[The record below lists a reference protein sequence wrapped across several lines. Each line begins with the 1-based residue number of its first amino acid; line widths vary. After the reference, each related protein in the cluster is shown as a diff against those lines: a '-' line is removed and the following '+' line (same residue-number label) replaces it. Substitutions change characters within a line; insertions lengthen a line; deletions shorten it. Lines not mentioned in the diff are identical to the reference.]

1 MRKNKYVKL
10 LRRSLVTSATAG
22 VLALAFVFTRVAGL
36 SILSFL
42 LLLFVLQ
49 KASKLTMRQFLRQSY
64 LFGLV
69 YFGIVMAWI
78 YKIHATD
85 LIPNNTLAIMFKTLT
100 FLLIMSSM
108 GTGFLL
114 AGLLY
119 RKLRIDINGRTALYI
134 PAIWVVG
141 EYFRSVFFSAFT
153 SGQGGSIGPFWSFG
167 TLGLTLT
174 NTPLKY
180 AGRVVGMYGMSILV
194 IVVSLVFF
202 RLYQRRFR
210 WLLLL
215 ALPVILSFGG
225 WLAYH
230 QSTGRQLQV
239 RAVGLGPK
247 TEDGY
252 EQALARSLVGKARA
266 DLTVLPEY
274 SNFYGSEK
282 RNDNKLPNSSGLVI
296 DSRLG
301 TSAQG
306 RKNITTFYQPDGTI
320 LAERQKSFLIPGGEF
335 VPYIYAGI
343 LVASGNNEILLS
355 IRKDRSV
362 YQSIEKEKPFTHKGV
377 SYGALACSGAIAP
390 NLYSRLVKQGAE
402 VLVNSASISSLGVS
416 DLYYKQA
423 SQMSAFIATSNAR
436 PFVQSARGGPSYIL
450 NKDGH
455 PQTYATSPEQLV
467 VLSSEIHSSSTKTIY
482 SRYGEFMVGL
492 SAAAVLARA
501 FWAIP
506 RQRNLKNVR
515 KRR

>member
-1 MRKNKYVKL
+1 MLKNKHSES
-10 LRRSLVTSATAG
+10 LRRSLVTIATAG
-22 VLALAFVFTRVAGL
+22 MLAVPFVLTRFAGL

-42 LLLFVLQ
+42 LVLFVLQ
-49 KASKLTMRQFLRQSY
+49 KASKLTTRQFIRQSY

-69 YFGIVMAWI
+69 YFAIVMAWI

-119 RKLRIDINGRTALYI
+119 RKLKIDINGRTALYI

-141 EYFRSVFFSAFT
+141 EYFRSVFFSVFT
-153 SGQGGSIGPFWSFG
+153 TGQGGSIGPYWSFG

-180 AGRVVGMYGMSILV
+180 ASRFVGMYGMSLLV
-194 IVVSLVFF
+194 IVISLVLF
-202 RLYQRRFR
+202 RLYQRRFKWL
-210 WLLLL
+210 WLLV
-215 ALPVILSFGG
+215 LPMTLSFGG
-225 WLAYH
+225 WLVYH
-230 QSTGRQLQV
+230 QSTGHQLQV

-252 EQALARSLVGKARA
+252 EPALTHSLTNRTPA

-282 RNDNKLPNSSGLVI
+282 RNDNKLPDSSGLVV

-335 VPYIYAGI
+335 VPFIYAGI

-362 YQSIEKEKPFTHKGV
+362 YQSIEKEKPFTYKEV

-390 NLYSRLVKQGAE
+390 NLYSRLAKQGAE

-423 SQMSAFIATSNAR
+423 SQMSAFIANSNAR
-436 PFVQSARGGPSYIL
+436 PFVQAARGGPSYIL

-455 PQTYATSPEQLV
+455 AQTYASSPEQLT
-467 VLSSEIHSSSTKTIY
+467 VLSSEIHSNSTKTIY
-482 SRYGEFMVGL
+482 SRFGEFFAGL
-492 SAAAVLARA
+492 SMVAVLVRA
-501 FWAIP
+501 FLVF
-506 RQRNLKNVR
+506 RQERKLKYAR